1 MRAGGNLVQVTPG
14 TEQTIAET
22 IETMLMHGKVQRE
35 ELIVCTTFPRK
46 LDPYLASAPPGLP
59 ASVYFTPDP
68 YNEKLKE
75 TPPLS
80 VTDASHPMIVE
91 DFDEVL
97 QYSNTVVL
105 QWCYSGLTARTEKRP
120 PFLTMSFFLELS
132 LIHLALLF
140 CYCIYLD
147 YAFALPR
154 SRTDTAPS
162 YYCVTP

>member
-75 TPPLS
+75 IPPLS

-97 QYSNTVVL
+97 QYSL
-105 QWCYSGLTARTEKRP
+105 DAKYYHLFSQCR
-120 PFLTMSFFLELS
+120 FFLELFYNLS
-132 LIHLALLF
+132 LFFSVVSVETTLSHYHDPEQGRPPLARNELEHG
-140 CYCIYLD
+140 I
-147 YAFALPR
+147 
-154 SRTDTAPS
+154 S
-162 YYCVTP
+162 YRIIV